1 MSNETKLYSFW
12 MRQLKR
18 AEKKIPTSDWKI
30 AKERLGAS
38 QKGDDGKP
46 ILPVVNDFRNHY
58 ESSRAYLDQR
68 DPSFTVLPPAQF
80 MDDPISLKRAEC
92 ERMYLESVWREQECQ
107 IAESSKLNS
116 ALTFNVGFT
125 MPIFDIKK
133 WMPAVRY
140 LSCDKVRIDPDCNG
154 IISDAKW
161 WGYQETLSLVDFQAQ
176 FEIGKDEFERLK
188 DQGCYSLDKDD
199 IEKVDDSD
207 KQDYSVVNLWHIFA
221 KNSAALPFKDKVG
234 KEDKKNLKE
243 ETIYRYLCLA
253 EGLERTIKD
262 VSRWPFSL
270 DHNEHILTMLT
281 FNHLAD
287 DLYGFTDYKQM
298 ERMDKMSD
306 NVMSYIESDAFFSSV
321 RKYLGGD
328 HIPDDATLNNF
339 INKYELMVMKGMLD
353 EAGQPKLKEVS
364 LRQPNAAL
372 APQYSLM
379 HEQSIK
385 ASGQSELL
393 AESTADLKD
402 VSAMGIRWQE
412 QKLHQRVNLRLSGPQ
427 GYEKSIQEDAIKLL
441 EIAHQY
447 VPRLSQVSMMMPVE
461 SVVGDMIVTQDAEQ
475 IVDLPWEEAKNAI
488 LNGGTLLKLGV
499 DAIVG
504 ELAEFWVTTDEV
516 PLEEIRLS
524 TRVSIVPGST
534 RSITQEQH
542 AMEMQDFYIN
552 VLYPTIY
559 QPMNRLDLAVNYLNH
574 IGKLRGF
581 TNMDMYLP
589 KVEETQQFAAQQAQQ
604 QQQMMEQQQQ
614 AQQQQAEQAQQQAEQ
629 QMQMEQQSQQLDQQ
643 GKQQELQNQAIKD
656 ELSIETEREKAG
668 LKLMQMREQSEK
680 KHAAV

>member
-1 MSNETKLYSFW
+1 MSNETKLYSYW

-18 AEKKIPTSDWKI
+18 AEKKIPKSEWKI

-38 QKGDDGKP
+38 QKDEVGKP
-46 ILPVVNDFRNHY
+46 ILPVVNDLRNHY

-80 MDDPISLKRAEC
+80 IDDPVSVKRAEC
-92 ERMYLESVWREQECQ
+92 ERMYLESIWREQECQ
-107 IAESSKLNS
+107 IAESNKLNS

-140 LSCDKVRIDPDCNG
+140 LSCDKVRIDPDCQG

-176 FEIGKDEFERLK
+176 FEIGKDEFEKLK

-199 IEKVDDSD
+199 IEKVDDAD

-221 KNSAALPFKDKVG
+221 KNSAALQFSDDDKVG

-253 EGLERTIKD
+253 EGLERPIKD
-262 VSRWPFSL
+262 VPRWPFSL
-270 DHNEHILTMLT
+270 DHNEHILTMLM
-281 FNHLAD
+281 FNHLVD

-328 HIPDDATLNNF
+328 DIPEDSVLNNF

-353 EAGQPKLKEVS
+353 ESGNPKLKEVS

-372 APQYSLM
+372 APQYTLM

-447 VPRLSQVSMMMPVE
+447 VPRYSQVSMMMPVE

-488 LNGGTLLKLGV
+488 IKGGTLLKLGI

-504 ELAEFWVTTDEV
+504 KELAEYWFTTDEV

-589 KVEETQQFAAQQAQQ
+589 KVEETQQFAQQ
-604 QQQMMEQQQQ
+604 QRQMMEQQQQ
-614 AQQQQAEQAQQQAEQ
+614 VQQQQAEQ
-629 QMQMEQQSQQLDQQ
+629 QMQMEQQNQQLDQQ
-643 GKQQELQNQAIKD
+643 GKEQELQNQAVKD
-656 ELSIETEREKAG
+656 ELNIEAEREKAG
-668 LKLMQMREQSEK
+668 LKLMQMSEQAKEK
-680 KHAAV
+680 KNAAV